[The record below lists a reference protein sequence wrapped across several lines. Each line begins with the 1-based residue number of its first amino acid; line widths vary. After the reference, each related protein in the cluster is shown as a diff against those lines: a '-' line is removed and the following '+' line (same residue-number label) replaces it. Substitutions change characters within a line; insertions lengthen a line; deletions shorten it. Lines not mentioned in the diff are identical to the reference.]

1 MKSGQPRWLR
11 TGKALSAGVLLL
23 MTGYCAMGMPD
34 RSPGEPQKLPFTENE
49 GEFAARLENH
59 VRVLGGEIG
68 ERNLWRPEAL
78 EAAASYVERE
88 FRRSGLAVAVQEYRA
103 EGRTVRNLEVEIE
116 GTSSPGE
123 IVLIGA
129 HYDSAPGSP
138 GANDNASGV
147 AALIEM
153 ARLLAKKPLAR
164 TVRFVA
170 FVNEEPPMFM
180 TGQMGSLRYARRARQ
195 RGENIVAMLSLETI
209 GYYSREK
216 GSQSYPTLLLRP
228 FYPSRGNFIA
238 FVGDLSSRSL
248 LRRCLA
254 SFRRRS
260 DFPAEGL
267 SAPGWVTGV
276 DWSDHWS
283 FRQEGYP
290 AIMVTD
296 TAVFRYPWYHS
307 AGDTP
312 EKVNYPAMARVTA
325 GLAGAIADLAG
336 GGGP

>member
-23 MTGYCAMGMPD
+23 MTGYCAMSMPD
-34 RSPGEPQKLPFTENE
+34 RTPGEPRKLPFTEDE
-49 GEFAARLENH
+49 RKLAARLEKH

-78 EAAASYVERE
+78 EAATSYLERE
-88 FRRSGLAVAVQEYRA
+88 FRELGFAVKAQEYRA
-103 EGRTVRNLEVEIE
+103 EGRTVRNLEVEIV
-116 GTSSPGE
+116 GTALAE
-123 IVLIGA
+123 EVLLIGA

-147 AALIEM
+147 AALIEI
-153 ARLLAKKPLAR
+153 ARLLSEKPLAR

-170 FVNEEPPMFM
+170 FVNEEPPLFQ
-180 TGQMGSLRYARRARQ
+180 TEQMGSVQYARRARQ
-195 RGENIVAMLSLETI
+195 RGENIVGMLSLETI

-216 GSQSYPTLLLRP
+216 GSQSFPTVLLRP

-238 FVGDLSSRSL
+238 FIGTLSSRSL
-248 LRRCLA
+248 LRRVLA
-254 SFRRRS
+254 SFRLHS

-267 SAPGWVTGV
+267 TAPAWVTGV

-283 FRQEGYP
+283 FLREGYP
-290 AIMVTD
+290 AIMITD
-296 TAVFRYPWYHS
+296 TAIFRYPWYHT

-312 EKVNYPAMARVTA
+312 DKVNYTAMARVTA
-325 GLAGAIADLAG
+325 GLAAVTAELAKG
-336 GGGP
+336 DN